1 MHLRFFRC
9 LAVSLL
15 TLLGSFTLNAQHGFT
30 LKIQFTDASN
40 EEKVAGVA
48 VAVSRAGS
56 QAVEKFSQTDNE
68 GCATLSGI
76 AAGKYV
82 VKGILLGYETFEETV
97 EVRKNTDLGV
107 RKLIPEVNQLAGAV
121 VSDIGNPITVKKDTI
136 EHNVSIMKTSD
147 SDVLEDLLKRL
158 PGIEV
163 GSDGSITS
171 NGKTIS
177 KVYIDGKTFFLDD
190 PKLATKNLPAKIV
203 NKVRVVNK
211 KSEQAEFTGIDD
223 GDEETVLDLSIKKGM
238 MNGWMGNLTGGVGT
252 DLRGKD
258 ADGNPIDN
266 DIRFQGGGMLAKFTE
281 NDQVVVLGNANN
293 TNNRGFSDITGDAM
307 GGMRGG
313 GMRGGN
319 NGISTSYMLGL
330 NGTKS
335 YANKSEL
342 NGNYLFNANL
352 RAVEETTDK
361 TVFKEDGTSLNS
373 KNESINLTNTYG
385 HRAGARIDWKIS
397 KQTSILFMPS
407 FNYGWGD
414 YSEKTDYATTSYDGT
429 NLAKVNDGNSL
440 STGENR
446 NKSANGRILWRQRI
460 GTTAG
465 RTISVMTNYNFSTT
479 TLDGLNQS
487 QTNAYTDNVVTSSN
501 VVDQSY
507 NQSSNS
513 MTLGTRATYT
523 EPLGG
528 NFFMEANYRYN
539 YSWNRQVKDTYN
551 ADASGSYTLFDED
564 YSSTVVNKAINQ
576 RIGLNFKKQENKYNV
591 TVGAEF
597 IPSRTVS
604 NTTIGHTDLTPFD
617 RTVYNWAPNARIDL
631 NFSDNHTLRLNYRG
645 RTSQP
650 SVSQLQP
657 VPDNSN
663 PQQVRLGNPNLTPSF
678 SHNFFSEYRLTDME
692 TFASFNMFL
701 NGTYTTNNIVNA
713 AYYGSDGVQY
723 TIPMNNGKGALNGRL
738 FMMANA
744 PIAKSKF
751 SLSSFTMLNTNRGVN
766 LVGKDLIDPTIAA
779 SYQNPANYTE
789 NRYTSAGAS
798 ETLRMVYRDDIFE
811 ASLGGSVRWSQS
823 WYSITTQNVAAAWT
837 NGIESRVIA
846 NIPDII
852 NFQTDLRYTFYRGY
866 SAQFNEPMTV
876 WNAEISKQI
885 LRNQATVAVKMYD
898 ILNQSRNVMRTTADN
913 YVLDTMNNTLGR
925 YFIVSFT
932 WRFGK
937 FGEGGSPMQRMMGGR
952 GPGGPG
958 GPRPGGGPG
967 GPGRR

>member
-1 MHLRFFRC
+1 MSFRLPRR
-9 LAVSLL
+9 LALLFLSLL
-15 TLLGSFTLNAQHGFT
+15 GTYTLNAQSYT
-30 LKIQFTDASN
+30 LKIQFTDAST

-48 VAVSRAGS
+48 VAISKAGS
-56 QAVEKFSQTDNE
+56 ETVEKFSQTDEN
-68 GCATLSGI
+68 GQATLTGI
-76 AAGKYV
+76 AAGKYTL
-82 VKGILLGYETFEETV
+82 KGILLGYETFEEAI
-97 EVRKNTDLGV
+97 EVKKNTDLGV
-107 RKLIPEVNQLAGAV
+107 RKLIPEVNQLTGAV

-136 EHNVSIMKTSD
+136 EHNVAIMKTSD

-238 MNGWMGNLTGGVGT
+238 MNGWMGNLTGGIGS

-266 DIRFQGGGMLAKFTE
+266 DLRFQGGGMLAKFTE
-281 NDQVVVLGNANN
+281 NDQIVVLGNANN
-293 TNNRGFSDITGDAM
+293 TNNRGFNDITGDAM

-335 YANKSEL
+335 FKDKSEL

-352 RAVEETTDK
+352 RAVEEMTDR
-361 TVFKEDGTSLNS
+361 TVFKEDGSSLNS
-373 KNESINLTNTYG
+373 VNKSQNLTNTYG

-397 KQTSILFMPS
+397 KQTSILFTPW

-414 YSEKTDYATTSYDGT
+414 FSEVTEYATTSYDGT
-429 NLAKVNDGNSL
+429 STPAKVNDGNSV
-440 STGENR
+440 STGNNR
-446 NKSANGRILWRQRI
+446 NMTTGGRLLWRQRI
-460 GTTAG
+460 GSTAG
-465 RTISVMTNYNFSTT
+465 RTFSVMTNYNISNS
-479 TLDGLNQS
+479 TLDGYNLS
-487 QTNAYTDNVVTSSN
+487 QTNTYTGGALSGSKD
-501 VVDQSY
+501 VDQY
-507 NQSSNS
+507 YDQSSRSANIGS
-513 MTLGTRATYT
+513 RLTYT

-528 NFFMEANYRYN
+528 NFFAEANYRIN
-539 YSWNRQVKDTYN
+539 YTWNRSVKDTYTP
-551 ADASGSYTLFDED
+551 DANDDYTVFDDD
-564 YSSTVVNKAINQ
+564 YSSAVTNVALNQ
-576 RIGLNFKKQENKYNV
+576 RVGLSLKKQENKYNI
-591 TVGAEF
+591 TVGGEF
-597 IPSRTVS
+597 IPSRTIS
-604 NTTIGHTDLTPFD
+604 KTTIGHTDLTPFD

-631 NFSDNHTLRLNYRG
+631 NFSDNHTLRINYRG
-645 RTSQP
+645 RTQQP

-663 PQQVRLGNPNLTPSF
+663 PQYVRLGNPNLTPSF
-678 SHNFFSEYRLTDME
+678 SHNLNTDYHLTNME
-692 TFASFNMFL
+692 TFASLNSFFNL
-701 NGTYTTNNIVNA
+701 TYTTNNIVSA
-713 AYYGSDGVQY
+713 AYYGPDGVQY
-723 TIPMNNGKGALNGRL
+723 TIPMNNDKGLLNGRL
-738 FMMANA
+738 FMMVNS

-751 SLSSFTMLNTNRGVN
+751 SIMSFTMANGTRGVN
-766 LVGKDLIDPTIAA
+766 LVGKDAIDPTLPD
-779 SYQNPANYTE
+779 SYQNRANYTE
-789 NRYTSAGAS
+789 NRYTSASLS
-798 ETLRMVYRDDIFE
+798 ERLRLVYRDDILE
-811 ASLGGSVRWSQS
+811 ASLGGSTRWSQS

-837 NGIESRVIA
+837 SDIEGRVIA
-846 NIPDII
+846 NIPNII
-852 NFQTDLRYTFYRGY
+852 NFQTDLRYTFYNGY

-885 LRNQATVAVKMYD
+885 LKNQATIAVRMYD
-898 ILNQSRNVMRTTADN
+898 ILGQSRNVMRTMADN

-925 YFIVSFT
+925 YFVVSFT

-937 FGEGGSPMQRMMGGR
+937 FGEGGSPMQRMMGGPGR

-958 GPRPGGGPG
+958 RGGY
-967 GPGRR
+967 RR

>member
-1 MHLRFFRC
+1 MSFRLPRR
-9 LAVSLL
+9 LALLFISLL
-15 TLLGSFTLNAQHGFT
+15 GTYTLSAQSYS
-30 LKIQFTDASN
+30 LKIQFTDAST

-48 VAVSRAGS
+48 VAISKAGS
-56 QAVEKFSQTDNE
+56 ETVEKFSQTDEN
-68 GCATLSGI
+68 GQATLTGI
-76 AAGKYV
+76 AAGKYTL
-82 VKGILLGYETFEETV
+82 KGILLGYETFEEAI
-97 EVRKNTDLGV
+97 EVKKNTDLGV
-107 RKLIPEVNQLAGAV
+107 RKLIPEVNQLSGAV

-136 EHNVSIMKTSD
+136 EHNVAIMKTSD

-238 MNGWMGNLTGGVGT
+238 MNGWMGNLTGGVGS

-266 DIRFQGGGMLAKFTE
+266 DLRFQGGGMLAKFTE
-281 NDQVVVLGNANN
+281 NDQIVVLGNANN
-293 TNNRGFSDITGDAM
+293 TNNRGFNDITGDAM

-335 YANKSEL
+335 FKDKSEL

-352 RAVEETTDK
+352 RAVEEMTDR
-361 TVFKEDGTSLNS
+361 TVFKEDGSSLNS
-373 KNESINLTNTYG
+373 VNKSQNLTNTYG

-397 KQTSILFMPS
+397 KQTSILFTPW

-414 YSEKTDYATTSYDGT
+414 FSEVTEYATTSYDGT
-429 NLAKVNDGNSL
+429 STPAKVNDGNSV
-440 STGENR
+440 STGNNR
-446 NKSANGRILWRQRI
+446 NMATGGRLLWRQRI
-460 GTTAG
+460 GSTAG
-465 RTISVMTNYNFSTT
+465 RTFSVMTNYNISNS
-479 TLDGLNQS
+479 TLDGYNLS
-487 QTNAYTDNVVTSSN
+487 QTNTYTGGALSGSKD
-501 VVDQSY
+501 VDQY
-507 NQSSNS
+507 YDQSSRSANIGS
-513 MTLGTRATYT
+513 RLTYT

-528 NFFMEANYRYN
+528 NFFAEANYRIN
-539 YSWNRQVKDTYN
+539 YTWNRAVKNTYTP
-551 ADASGSYTLFDED
+551 DANDDYTVFDDD
-564 YSSTVVNKAINQ
+564 YSSAVTNVALNQ
-576 RIGLNFKKQENKYNV
+576 RVGLSLKKQENKYNI
-591 TVGAEF
+591 TVGGEF
-597 IPSRTVS
+597 IPSRTIS
-604 NTTIGHTDLTPFD
+604 KTTIGHTDLTPFD

-631 NFSDNHTLRLNYRG
+631 NFSDNHTLRINYRG
-645 RTSQP
+645 RTQQP

-663 PQQVRLGNPNLTPSF
+663 PQYVRLGNPNLTPSF
-678 SHNFFSEYRLTDME
+678 SHNLNTDYHLTNME
-692 TFASFNMFL
+692 TFASLNSFFNL
-701 NGTYTTNNIVNA
+701 TYTTNNIVSA
-713 AYYGSDGVQY
+713 AYYGPDGVQY
-723 TIPMNNGKGALNGRL
+723 TIPMNNDKGLLNGRL
-738 FMMANA
+738 FMMVNS

-751 SLSSFTMLNTNRGVN
+751 SIMSFTMANGTRGVN
-766 LVGKDLIDPTIAA
+766 LVGKDAIDPTLPD
-779 SYQNPANYTE
+779 SYQNRANYTE
-789 NRYTSAGAS
+789 NRYTSASLS
-798 ETLRMVYRDDIFE
+798 ERLRLVYRDDILE
-811 ASLGGSVRWSQS
+811 ASLGGSTRWSQS

-837 NGIESRVIA
+837 SDIEGRVIA
-846 NIPDII
+846 NIPNII
-852 NFQTDLRYTFYRGY
+852 NFQTDLRYTFYNGY

-885 LRNQATVAVKMYD
+885 LKNQATVAVRMYD
-898 ILNQSRNVMRTTADN
+898 ILGQSRNVMRTMADN

-925 YFIVSFT
+925 YFVVSFT

-937 FGEGGSPMQRMMGGR
+937 FGEGGSPMQRMMGGPGR

-958 GPRPGGGPG
+958 RGGY
-967 GPGRR
+967 RR

>member
-1 MHLRFFRC
+1 MSFRLPRR
-9 LAVSLL
+9 LALLFLSLL
-15 TLLGSFTLNAQHGFT
+15 GTYTLSAQSYT
-30 LKIQFTDASN
+30 LKIQFTDAST

-48 VAVSRAGS
+48 VAISKAGS
-56 QAVEKFSQTDNE
+56 ETVEKFSQTDEN
-68 GCATLSGI
+68 GQATLTGI
-76 AAGKYV
+76 AAGKYTL
-82 VKGILLGYETFEETV
+82 KGILLGYETFEEAI
-97 EVRKNTDLGV
+97 EVKKNTDLGV

-136 EHNVSIMKTSD
+136 EHNVAIMKTSD

-238 MNGWMGNLTGGVGT
+238 MNGWMGNLTGGIGS

-266 DIRFQGGGMLAKFTE
+266 DLRFQGGGMLAKFTE
-281 NDQVVVLGNANN
+281 NDQIVVLGNANN
-293 TNNRGFSDITGDAM
+293 TNNRGFNDITGDAM

-335 YANKSEL
+335 FQDKSEL

-352 RAVEETTDK
+352 RAVEEMTDR
-361 TVFKEDGTSLNS
+361 TVFKEDGSSLNS
-373 KNESINLTNTYG
+373 VNKSQNLTNTYG

-397 KQTSILFMPS
+397 KQTSILFTPW

-414 YSEKTDYATTSYDGT
+414 FSEVTEYATTSYDGT
-429 NLAKVNDGNSL
+429 STPAKVNDGNSV
-440 STGENR
+440 STGNNR
-446 NKSANGRILWRQRI
+446 NMTTGGRLLWRQRI
-460 GTTAG
+460 GSTAG
-465 RTISVMTNYNFSTT
+465 RTFSVMTNYNISNS
-479 TLDGLNQS
+479 TLDGYNLS
-487 QTNAYTDNVVTSSN
+487 QTNTYTGGALSGSKD
-501 VVDQSY
+501 VDQY
-507 NQSSNS
+507 YDQSSRSANIGS
-513 MTLGTRATYT
+513 RLTYT

-528 NFFMEANYRYN
+528 NFFAEANYRIN
-539 YSWNRQVKDTYN
+539 YTWNRSVKDTYTP
-551 ADASGSYTLFDED
+551 DANDDYTVFDDD
-564 YSSTVVNKAINQ
+564 YSSAVTNVALNQ
-576 RIGLNFKKQENKYNV
+576 RVGLSLKKQENKYNI
-591 TVGAEF
+591 TVGGEF

-631 NFSDNHTLRLNYRG
+631 NFSDNHTLRINYRG
-645 RTSQP
+645 RTQQP

-663 PQQVRLGNPNLTPSF
+663 PQYVRLGNPNLTPSF
-678 SHNFFSEYRLTDME
+678 SHNLNTDYHLTNME
-692 TFASFNMFL
+692 TFASLNSFFNL
-701 NGTYTTNNIVNA
+701 TYTTNNIVSA
-713 AYYGSDGVQY
+713 AYYGPDGVQY
-723 TIPMNNGKGALNGRL
+723 TIPMNNDKGLLNGRL
-738 FMMANA
+738 FMMVNS

-751 SLSSFTMLNTNRGVN
+751 SIMSFTMANGTRGVN
-766 LVGKDLIDPTIAA
+766 LVGKDAIDPTLPD
-779 SYQNPANYTE
+779 SYQNRANYTE
-789 NRYTSAGAS
+789 NRYTSASLS
-798 ETLRMVYRDDIFE
+798 ERLRLVYRDDILE
-811 ASLGGSVRWSQS
+811 ASLGGSTRWSQS

-837 NGIESRVIA
+837 SDIEGRVIA
-846 NIPDII
+846 NIPNII
-852 NFQTDLRYTFYRGY
+852 NFQTDLRYTFYNGY

-885 LRNQATVAVKMYD
+885 LKNQATIAVRMYD
-898 ILNQSRNVMRTTADN
+898 ILGQSRNVMRTMADN

-925 YFIVSFT
+925 YFVVSFT

-952 GPGGPG
+952 GPG
-958 GPRPGGGPG
+958 RGPG
-967 GPGRR
+967 GPGRGGYRR

>member
-1 MHLRFFRC
+1 MSFRLPRR
-9 LAVSLL
+9 LALLFISLL
-15 TLLGSFTLNAQHGFT
+15 GTYTLSAQSYS
-30 LKIQFTDASN
+30 LKIQFTDAST

-48 VAVSRAGS
+48 VAISKAGS
-56 QAVEKFSQTDNE
+56 ETVEKFSQTDEN
-68 GCATLSGI
+68 GQATLTGI
-76 AAGKYV
+76 AAGKYTL
-82 VKGILLGYETFEETV
+82 KGILLGYETFEEAI
-97 EVRKNTDLGV
+97 EVKKNTDLGV

-136 EHNVSIMKTSD
+136 EHNVAIMKTSD

-238 MNGWMGNLTGGVGT
+238 MNGWMGNLTGGIGS

-266 DIRFQGGGMLAKFTE
+266 DLRFQGGGMLAKFTE
-281 NDQVVVLGNANN
+281 NDQIVVLGNANN
-293 TNNRGFSDITGDAM
+293 TNNRGFNDITGDAM

-335 YANKSEL
+335 FKDKSEL

-352 RAVEETTDK
+352 RAVEEMTDR
-361 TVFKEDGTSLNS
+361 TVFKEDGSSLNS
-373 KNESINLTNTYG
+373 VNKSQNLTNTYG

-397 KQTSILFMPS
+397 KQTSILFTPW

-414 YSEKTDYATTSYDGT
+414 FSEVTEYATTSYDGT
-429 NLAKVNDGNSL
+429 STPAKVNDGNSV
-440 STGENR
+440 STGNNR
-446 NKSANGRILWRQRI
+446 NMATGGRLLWRQRI
-460 GTTAG
+460 GSTAG
-465 RTISVMTNYNFSTT
+465 RTFSVMTNYNISNS
-479 TLDGLNQS
+479 TLDGYNLS
-487 QTNAYTDNVVTSSN
+487 QTNTYTGGALSGSKD
-501 VVDQSY
+501 VDQY
-507 NQSSNS
+507 YDQSSRSANIGS
-513 MTLGTRATYT
+513 RLTYT

-528 NFFMEANYRYN
+528 NFFAEANYRIN
-539 YSWNRQVKDTYN
+539 YTWNRSVKDTYTP
-551 ADASGSYTLFDED
+551 DANDDYTVFDDD
-564 YSSTVVNKAINQ
+564 YSSAVTNTALNQ
-576 RIGLNFKKQENKYNV
+576 RVGLSLKKQENKYNI
-591 TVGAEF
+591 TVGGEF
-597 IPSRTVS
+597 IPSRTIS
-604 NTTIGHTDLTPFD
+604 KTTIGHTDLTPFD

-631 NFSDNHTLRLNYRG
+631 NFSDNHTLRINYRG
-645 RTSQP
+645 RTQQP

-663 PQQVRLGNPNLTPSF
+663 PQYVRLGNPNLTPSF
-678 SHNFFSEYRLTDME
+678 SHNLNTDYHLTNME
-692 TFASFNMFL
+692 TFASLNSFFNL
-701 NGTYTTNNIVNA
+701 TYTTNNIVSA

-723 TIPMNNGKGALNGRL
+723 TIPMNNDKGLLNGRL
-738 FMMANA
+738 FMMVNS

-751 SLSSFTMLNTNRGVN
+751 SIMSFTMANGTRGVN
-766 LVGKDLIDPTIAA
+766 LVGKDAIDPTLPD
-779 SYQNPANYTE
+779 SYQNRANYTE
-789 NRYTSAGAS
+789 NRYTSASLS
-798 ETLRMVYRDDIFE
+798 ERLRLVYRDDILE
-811 ASLGGSVRWSQS
+811 ASLGGSTRWSQS

-837 NGIESRVIA
+837 SDIEGRVIA
-846 NIPDII
+846 NIPNII
-852 NFQTDLRYTFYRGY
+852 NFQTDLRYTFYNGY

-885 LRNQATVAVKMYD
+885 LKNQATIAVRMYD
-898 ILNQSRNVMRTTADN
+898 ILGQSRNVMRTMADN

-925 YFIVSFT
+925 YFVVSFT

-937 FGEGGSPMQRMMGGR
+937 FGEGGSPMQRMMGGPGR

-958 GPRPGGGPG
+958 RGGY
-967 GPGRR
+967 RR